1 MNQNNDPNLYPQNSF
16 ESSPVENN
24 PVTIESNTIEDL
36 STAEKK
42 AKSSIGVILSGLN
55 LLILVPIL
63 FVVTFISSGVVLI
76 GASKTTPAFS
86 PHTLFIIYGIYVVI
100 SVIAFI
106 VFVIKDIRNT
116 TFHKNPLKNPFFIFL
131 IVVIMIPII
140 SGGVDYIS
148 SMIHFSPGE
157 YMVSS
162 STCTPKNSDCISLK
176 NVVINQDKSVTLNFK
191 FTNQE
196 SVDSR
201 LFFTS
206 FHIGKRFIGIKD
218 YLSENYEQFV
228 SPNKTNDI
236 TIQLPYRIFRNE
248 NIKKIDDIQ
257 IEYHLEHV
265 GDDYENI
272 NTITCQFQIR
282 KK

>member
-24 PVTIESNTIEDL
+24 PVTIESNTIENL

-116 TFHKNPLKNPFFIFL
+116 TFHKNPLK
-131 IVVIMIPII
+131 
-140 SGGVDYIS
+140 
-148 SMIHFSPGE
+148 
-157 YMVSS
+157 
-162 STCTPKNSDCISLK
+162 
-176 NVVINQDKSVTLNFK
+176 
-191 FTNQE
+191 
-196 SVDSR
+196 
-201 LFFTS
+201 
-206 FHIGKRFIGIKD
+206 
-218 YLSENYEQFV
+218 
-228 SPNKTNDI
+228 
-236 TIQLPYRIFRNE
+236 
-248 NIKKIDDIQ
+248 
-257 IEYHLEHV
+257 
-265 GDDYENI
+265 
-272 NTITCQFQIR
+272 
-282 KK
+282 